1 MPFDNALVRKAVETD
16 IPGILE
22 IYNDAILHTTA
33 LYTYEPY
40 TLPMMQQWFRDKSD
54 KRLPVYIADVG
65 RRVAGFASYGPFR
78 PWPAYKYTV
87 EHSIYIH
94 PEFRGQGL
102 SKQLLRTIIDDATS
116 CELHTIVAGID
127 SQNSI
132 SIRLHRQ
139 FGFSEAGLI
148 SQVGYKFGRW
158 LDLQFMQLFLTN
170 NLKPNEKQV

>member
-1 MPFDNALVRKAVETD
+1 MSNDNVLIRPAREAD
-16 IPGILE
+16 IAGILE

-40 TLPMMQQWFRDKSD
+40 TLPMMQQWFREKTAR
-54 KRLPVYIADVG
+54 KLPVYIADVEG
-65 RRVAGFASYGPFR
+65 RVAGFASYGAFR

-94 PEFRGQGL
+94 PEFRGRGL
-102 SKQLLRTIIDDATS
+102 SKELLRAIIDHATAGN
-116 CELHTIVAGID
+116 LHTIVAGID
-127 SQNSI
+127 SQNII
-132 SIRLHRQ
+132 SIHLHRQ
-139 FGFSEAGLI
+139 FGFSETGLI

-170 NLKPNEKQV
+170 NIEPDEKQV

>member
-1 MPFDNALVRKAVETD
+1 MPFDSARVRNAQETD

-40 TLPMMQQWFRDKSD
+40 TLPMMQQWFRDKTG
-54 KRLPVYIADVG
+54 KHLPVYVADIEG
-65 RRVAGFASYGPFR
+65 RVAGFASYGPFR

-102 SKQLLRTIIDDATS
+102 SKLLLRTIIAHATAGN
-116 CELHTIVAGID
+116 LHTIVAGID
-127 SQNSI
+127 SQNTV

-139 FGFSEAGLI
+139 FGFSEAGII

-158 LDLQFMQLFLTN
+158 LDLQFMQLFLIN
-170 NLKPNEKQV
+170 NLQPDENQV